1 MAAEDEKVSGVGAIW
16 QEREMTNVL
25 QLRDI
30 PFFVFMISLLCLLP
44 EPACAY
50 LDPSTGSYAIQCG
63 LGTLFALV
71 FNSRRLWGCAQSY
84 FYSIVR
90 K

>member
-1 MAAEDEKVSGVGAIW
+1 
-16 QEREMTNVL
+16 MTNL
-25 QLRDI
+25 LRLRDL
-30 PFFVFMISLLCLLP
+30 PFFVFVVSMCCLLP

-71 FNSRRLWGCAQSY
+71 FNSRRLWMCLRSHLSAMVGKSL
-84 FYSIVR
+84 
-90 K
+90 

>member
-1 MAAEDEKVSGVGAIW
+1 
-16 QEREMTNVL
+16 MTNVL
-25 QLRDI
+25 QLRNI
-30 PFFVFMISLLCLLP
+30 PFFVFMFALLCFLP

-71 FNSRRLWGCAQSY
+71 FNSRRLWGCAQAY
-84 FYSIVR
+84 FRTMVR

>member
-1 MAAEDEKVSGVGAIW
+1 MA
-16 QEREMTNVL
+16 NVL
-25 QLRDI
+25 QLRNI
-30 PFFVFMISLLCLLP
+30 PFFVFMVTLLCFLP

-71 FNSRRLWGCAQSY
+71 FNSRKLWGCAQSY
-84 FYSIVR
+84 FCSMSR